1 MRLERVSEHIWSLTV
16 WVLIPVRVWLVRD
29 PEGGVT
35 LVDAGLPF
43 TARGI
48 LRAVERLH
56 AGPLQR
62 ILLTHGHSDHVGAL
76 RRIVTQTPV
85 PVYAHAIEIPYLE
98 GALPY
103 PRRKRPQALVPKG
116 LVTPLE
122 EGPDGGLRRVAG
134 LKPYLTP
141 GHAPG
146 HVVYYH
152 EQDQVLIGGD
162 LAMSKKGQ
170 VRPPMAIFTGD
181 MEEAIRSLQIL
192 RELEIQ
198 RLELC
203 HADPVERPAERMEAL
218 LRDQRPRLWP
228 KPGA

>member
-1 MRLERVSEHIWSLTV
+1 M
-16 WVLIPVRVWLVRD
+16 
-29 PEGGVT
+29 
-35 LVDAGLPF
+35 
-43 TARGI
+43 
-48 LRAVERLH
+48 
-56 AGPLQR
+56 
-62 ILLTHGHSDHVGAL
+62 
-76 RRIVTQTPV
+76 
-85 PVYAHAIEIPYLE
+85 
-98 GALPY
+98 
-103 PRRKRPQALVPKG
+103 
-116 LVTPLE
+116 
-122 EGPDGGLRRVAG
+122 
-134 LKPYLTP
+134 
-141 GHAPG
+141 
-146 HVVYYH
+146 YYH

>member
-35 LVDAGLPF
+35 LVDVGLPF
-43 TARGI
+43 MARGI

-85 PVYAHAIEIPYLE
+85 PVYAHAIQIPYLE

-103 PRRKRPQALVPKG
+103 PRRRAAPSLGPQGGSSRPWKRAL
-116 LVTPLE
+116 TAAS
-122 EGPDGGLRRVAG
+122 AG
-134 LKPYLTP
+134 WRASKPYLTP

-152 EQDQVLIGGD
+152 EQDQVLIGGN

-192 RELEIQ
+192 PR
-198 RLELC
+198 
-203 HADPVERPAERMEAL
+203 AGDPA
-218 LRDQRPRLWP
+218 
-228 KPGA
+228 PGALPRRSGGAPRRADGGPSSGPEA